1 LTTGPELPIDFEGS
15 DLGQRL
21 IAGYREI
28 PRFESL
34 SLMMKE
40 FGLKGVG
47 SRVMVAIMEYEG
59 CSSRRAGGRSCNIA
73 SRRTVLETC

>member
-1 LTTGPELPIDFEGS
+1 MGPELPIDFEGS

-28 PRFESL
+28 PRFGSL

-40 FGLKGVG
+40 FGLNGESPRG
-47 SRVMVAIMEYEG
+47 HG
-59 CSSRRAGGRSCNIA
+59 CNNGI
-73 SRRTVLETC
+73 